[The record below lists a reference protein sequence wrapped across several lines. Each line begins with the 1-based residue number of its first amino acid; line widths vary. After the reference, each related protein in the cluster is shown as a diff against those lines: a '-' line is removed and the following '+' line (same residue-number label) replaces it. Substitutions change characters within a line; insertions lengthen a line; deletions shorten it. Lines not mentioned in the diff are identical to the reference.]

1 MEVRMRFTDRR
12 EAGRML
18 AVRLAELPG
27 MHDVIVLGLPR
38 GGLPVA
44 AEVAGALHAPLDLV
58 NVRKLGVPGQEE
70 LAMGAIAAGGVRVV
84 DEQALAML
92 GVDRAQVERAAVDEG
107 FELARR
113 ERIYH
118 EGREVPALGGRT
130 VVLVDDGLAT
140 GATMCAAVAAV
151 RAAAPAKVIVA
162 VPVAPADAVARLWR
176 LADEVVVLSVPD
188 PFFSVG
194 AWYDDFTQ
202 VTDAEVRAL
211 LAAPVGSG
219 AQ

>member
-1 MEVRMRFTDRR
+1 MRFTDRR
-12 EAGRML
+12 EAGRVL
-18 AVRLAELPG
+18 AVRLAESPEL
-27 MHDVIVLGLPR
+27 HDTIVLGLPR

-44 AEVAGALHAPLDLV
+44 EEVADALHAPLDMI
-58 NVRKLGVPGQEE
+58 NVRKLGVPGHEE
-70 LAMGAIAAGGVRVV
+70 LAMGAIAPGGVRVV
-84 DEQALAML
+84 DEQTLAML
-92 GVDRAQVERAAVDEG
+92 GVDRVQLERAAEDEG

-113 ERIYH
+113 ERLYH
-118 EGREVPALGGRT
+118 EGRAGAALRGRT
-130 VVLVDDGLAT
+130 VILVDDGLAT
-140 GATMCAAVAAV
+140 GATMRAAVAAV
-151 RAAAPAKVIVA
+151 RADAPAKVVVA

-202 VTDAEVRAL
+202 VTDDEVRAI
-211 LAAPVGSG
+211 LARAPVAARSG

>member
-1 MEVRMRFTDRR
+1 MRFTDRR
-12 EAGRML
+12 EAGRVL

-27 MHDVIVLGLPR
+27 LHDVIVLGLPR

-44 AEVAGALHAPLDLV
+44 EEVASALHAPLDLV
-58 NVRKLGVPGQEE
+58 NVRKLGVPGHEE

-84 DEQALAML
+84 DERALAML
-92 GVDRAQVERAAVDEG
+92 GVDRAQLERAAEDEG

-113 ERIYH
+113 ERLYH
-118 EGREVPALGGRT
+118 EGRAAPPLRGRT
-130 VVLVDDGLAT
+130 VILVDDGLAT
-140 GATMCAAVAAV
+140 GATMQAAVAAV
-151 RAAAPAKVIVA
+151 RADAPAKVVVA

-202 VTDAEVRAL
+202 VSDDEVRGI
-211 LAAPVGSG
+211 LARAPAAARSG

>member
-1 MEVRMRFTDRR
+1 MRFTDRR
-12 EAGRML
+12 EAGQVL
-18 AVRLAELPG
+18 AVRLAELPA
-27 MHDVIVLGLPR
+27 MHDPIVVGLPR

-44 AEVAGALHAPLDLV
+44 EEVAHALHAPLDLI
-58 NVRKLGVPGQEE
+58 NVRKLGVPGHEE
-70 LAMGAIAAGGVRVV
+70 LAMGAIAAGGVRIV

-92 GVDRAQVERAAVDEG
+92 GVDRVQVEQAAQDEG

-113 ERIYH
+113 ERLYH
-118 EGREVPALGGRT
+118 EGRGAPPLRGRT
-130 VVLVDDGLAT
+130 VILVDDGLAT
-140 GATMCAAVAAV
+140 GATMHAAVMAV
-151 RAAAPAKVIVA
+151 RAESPAQVIVA

-202 VTDAEVRAL
+202 VTDGEVRGI
-211 LAAPVGSG
+211 LARSAVPARSG
-219 AQ
+219 VQ

>member
-1 MEVRMRFTDRR
+1 MRFTDRR
-12 EAGRML
+12 EAGRVL
-18 AVRLAELPG
+18 AVRLGELPA
-27 MHDVIVLGLPR
+27 MHDAIVLGLPR

-44 AEVAGALHAPLDLV
+44 EEVAHALHAPLDLI
-58 NVRKLGVPGQEE
+58 NVRKLGVPGHEE

-92 GVDRAQVERAAVDEG
+92 GVDRAQVEQVAQDEG
-107 FELARR
+107 FELKRR
-113 ERIYH
+113 ERLYH
-118 EGREVPALGGRT
+118 AGRGAPALRGRT
-130 VVLVDDGLAT
+130 VIIVDDGLAT
-140 GATMCAAVAAV
+140 GATMRAAVTAV
-151 RAAAPAKVIVA
+151 RAESPAQVVVA

-202 VTDAEVRAL
+202 VSDDEVREI
-211 LAAPVGSG
+211 LARAAVPARSG
-219 AQ
+219 VQ